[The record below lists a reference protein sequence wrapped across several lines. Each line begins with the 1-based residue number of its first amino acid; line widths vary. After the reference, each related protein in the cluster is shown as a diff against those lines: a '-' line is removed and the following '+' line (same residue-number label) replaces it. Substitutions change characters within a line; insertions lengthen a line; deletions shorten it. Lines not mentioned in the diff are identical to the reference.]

1 MNKREKIVLA
11 VAVALAMTSSGL
23 AFGSATTN
31 SSSDQV
37 IYACVTGVN
46 GNIVKV
52 SSTQKTCPRGTTPIS
67 WNMVGPKGDTGA
79 TGEKGQKGDQG
90 EQGIPGDGGGV
101 NSDPGGRNYLV
112 SPDGQVSLPLVSV
125 PLITSQPVVKIDG
138 LYWAVGGEELS
149 AIHWVNEH
157 NFHAFTTE
165 DCTGTKLTAL
175 SNYRM
180 FHKNL
185 VASFSFQQEAPFYK
199 VEQSSVLLQDI
210 KSFSASY
217 VYGAETTNIHTGCLP
232 VNSGSFVVPSGNY
245 DSEYELP
252 GYAITDIDFSKFYKI
267 TELEKPAPLTG
278 WYLELR

>member
-31 SSSDQV
+31 SGSDQV

-67 WNMVGPKGDTGA
+67 WNMSGPKGDTGA
-79 TGEKGQKGDQG
+79 SGEKGERG
-90 EQGIPGDGGGV
+90 EQGIPGDAGV
-101 NSDPGGRNYLV
+101 GNSDPGGRNYLV

-138 LYWAVGGEELS
+138 LYWAVSGEELS

-185 VASFSFQQEAPFYK
+185 VARFSSQQEAPFYK

-210 KSFSASY
+210 KSFSASF
-217 VYGAETTNIHTGCLP
+217 VYEAEMTNIHTGCLP
-232 VNSGSFVVPSGNY
+232 VNSGSFVVPSGY
-245 DSEYELP
+245 YASEYLLP
-252 GYAITDIDFSKFYKI
+252 GYGIRDIDFSKFYEI

-278 WYLELR
+278 WYVELR